1 MKSRQD
7 INDLSQ
13 ALQAK
18 IFTASFFRTVE
29 RVVKFTGESIYF
41 VHDRYTI
48 KDLGVRHGRKWV
60 ELNNSNACS
69 PFHSIILGLKTD
81 LPVKTWWKEQKYQE
95 NFGTE
100 DSPHIA
106 NWSYFPDT
114 EKPLIIRYVI
124 GSGDALK
131 DIVPQV
137 MAKPLY
143 DNLLNM
149 NYKGWWFDTPDWI
162 DRFSALGILTD
173 LLEVFKDWKKM
184 DRG

>member
-1 MKSRQD
+1 MKSSED
-7 INDLSQ
+7 IRELTQ
-13 ALQAK
+13 ALQSK

-29 RVVKFTGESIYF
+29 RVVKFTGETIYF

-81 LPVKTWWKEQKYQE
+81 LPVKTWWKE
-95 NFGTE
+95 TE
-100 DSPHIA
+100 YKRESYDSTYYP
-106 NWSYFPDT
+106 
-114 EKPLIIRYVI
+114 EMKKPLVIRYVM
-124 GSGDALK
+124 GSGDDLK

-137 MAKPLY
+137 MAKA
-143 DNLLNM
+143 DWENLLVKTNI
-149 NYKGWWFDTPDWI
+149 GWWFDTPDWI